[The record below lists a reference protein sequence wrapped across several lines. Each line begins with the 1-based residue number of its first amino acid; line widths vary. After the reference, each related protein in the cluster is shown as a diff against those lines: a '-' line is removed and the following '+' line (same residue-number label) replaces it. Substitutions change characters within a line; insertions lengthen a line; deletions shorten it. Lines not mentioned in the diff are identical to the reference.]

1 MNYNISIII
10 PHKNI
15 PKLLERCLN
24 SIPEREDIQIII
36 VDDNS
41 DEKYKNNFPGLARA
55 NTKVFFS
62 DKSLTAGGA
71 RNLGLS
77 NAEGRFVMFADAD
90 DFFYTHFY
98 KIVAPFFDN
107 DFDLVYFGMDSVDSV
122 SLKPAT
128 RANGIIKLLKKAS
141 EGDIKSQEEVR
152 YKFLYPSCK
161 LIKRELINAHQI
173 KFDEVPASNDTMFGV
188 KIGTFAENIIFSPKV
203 IYCLTYRENSLVT
216 SYNYENLKSRIL
228 VSLDL
233 YKFLEERGKQLY
245 SQSTISHW
253 FALRKVGYDKL
264 LLNVPLLIK
273 KYKWKAF
280 LQDVKFAV
288 FHRLK
293 IIYK

>member
-90 DFFYTHFY
+90 DFFHNLFY
-98 KIVAPFFDN
+98 KIVEPFFDK
-107 DFDLVYFGMDSVDSV
+107 DFDLVYFGMDSVFSDT
-122 SLKPAT
+122 LLPAK
-128 RANGIIKLLKKAS
+128 RASGIISLLKKAS
-141 EGDIKSQEEVR
+141 ENEEESINRIR

-161 LIKRELINAHQI
+161 LIKRSLIEKEGI

-188 KIGTFAENIIFSPKV
+188 KVATYSKKIHFNPNI

-216 SYNYENLKSRIL
+216 SYTYQTLKSRLL
-228 VSLDL
+228 VSFRL
-233 YKFLEERGKQLY
+233 YDFLKGIQKEKYAQSSVEHWLQIRHANYVLFAKDFFVLLRHY
-245 SQSTISHW
+245 SFGFILKS
-253 FALRKVGYDKL
+253 FMNKL
-264 LLNVPLLIK
+264 KGI
-273 KYKWKAF
+273 
-280 LQDVKFAV
+280 
-288 FHRLK
+288 
-293 IIYK
+293 